1 MKIFLK
7 FLYFTC
13 VPYVPGT
20 NVVYVPAWFT
30 CQRATSQKRANL
42 SFLRANVSINLSR
55 YHTACQC
62 FNLAGQRAKWRA
74 NFSTWHA
81 NVLKGVP
88 IFQAF
93 LLRNAKWNFYTLL
106 LYRKCYIL
114 HNIICICV
122 VNKNCIIL
130 HLHTSC
136 HIKEKCVDFFFFI
149 IFFSFLLFSYKLKYR
164 KTLFL
169 YVTSNK
175 GFLVWI
181 FWSSWI
187 VICLSWRSHIATR
200 KLIVTMF
207 LSVSSVYVFEYCSA

>member
-1 MKIFLK
+1 MKFQSFLNFTKKIMEIMKIFLK

-20 NVVYVPAWFT
+20 NVIYVPAWFT

-55 YHTACQC
+55 CHTACQC
-62 FNLAGQRAKWRA
+62 FNLVGQRAKWRA

-114 HNIICICV
+114 HDIICICV

-136 HIKEKCVDFFFFI
+136 HIKEKFVDFFFFI
-149 IFFSFLLFSYKLKYR
+149 IFFLFCSL
-164 KTLFL
+164 
-169 YVTSNK
+169 VTN
-175 GFLVWI
+175 
-181 FWSSWI
+181 
-187 VICLSWRSHIATR
+187 
-200 KLIVTMF
+200 
-207 LSVSSVYVFEYCSA
+207 